1 MKLCSTLFLL
11 FIYNLSAQQKPIET
25 IYFDFDKY
33 ILSNQQ
39 TKVITDFV
47 KNIDTTKIES
57 IQIYGYCD
65 DRGTD
70 EYRLSKD
77 RVNTVLE
84 ILALMDL
91 S

>member
-33 ILSNQQ
+33 ILSDQQ

-47 KNIDTTKIES
+47 KNNNQQTAIK
-57 IQIYGYCD
+57 
-65 DRGTD
+65 
-70 EYRLSKD
+70 LF
-77 RVNTVLE
+77 
-84 ILALMDL
+84 ILTLL
-91 S
+91 Q